1 MTYHLYAY
9 FSHISLIHSLHS
21 CKSAVLKA
29 VRLDLFFPR
38 LRLKGCEL
46 VLYKFVSVAQSCTV
60 CRACCGWHVTYG
72 VSSALLQ
79 HACGLEELS
88 EWDRKGYYNTCT
100 TEFWHNLA
108 CQQALR
114 ALWWPGGKRK
124 ESLPTTRLEFEYLH
138 QKSRCKMLIG
148 GDDVSDD
155 VITLGACFHVFFNV
169 FFSFAFVSALR
180 WLAEIWLLSWRGVTE
195 ELEAEFKFQRRCKLQ
210 AFLPFPAPP
219 LERPKELARRL
230 DLIHQFNPWRPKSDR
245 IN

>member
-1 MTYHLYAY
+1 MKLYLMTYHLYAY

-38 LRLKGCEL
+38 LRLKGCGL

-114 ALWWPGGKRK
+114 GTLVAGREKEGELANYVSRIRISTSKKPMQNADWRRWRKWWRHYPWRV
-124 ESLPTTRLEFEYLH
+124 L
-138 QKSRCKMLIG
+138 SRVFQCFLYIRVRFRFALIG
-148 GDDVSDD
+148 GNLTAQLTGSHRG
-155 VITLGACFHVFFNV
+155 IGGRIQIPETLQVASFPSFSRPAARAPQRAC
-169 FFSFAFVSALR
+169 S
-180 WLAEIWLLSWRGVTE
+180 
-195 ELEAEFKFQRRCKLQ
+195 Q
-210 AFLPFPAPP
+210 A
-219 LERPKELARRL
+219 RPNSS
-230 DLIHQFNPWRPKSDR
+230 I
-245 IN
+245 

>member
-38 LRLKGCEL
+38 LRLKGCGL

-60 CRACCGWHVTYG
+60 CRACCGWHVTCG

-100 TEFWHNLA
+100 IEFWHNLA

-114 ALWWPGGKRK
+114 GTLVAGREKEGELANYVSGIWISASKKPMQNPDWRRWSKWWRHYPWRV
-124 ESLPTTRLEFEYLH
+124 L
-138 QKSRCKMLIG
+138 SRVFQCFLYIRVRFRFALIG
-148 GDDVSDD
+148 ENLTAQLTGSHRG
-155 VITLGACFHVFFNV
+155 IGGRIQIPETLQVASFPSFSRPAARAPQRAC
-169 FFSFAFVSALR
+169 S
-180 WLAEIWLLSWRGVTE
+180 
-195 ELEAEFKFQRRCKLQ
+195 Q
-210 AFLPFPAPP
+210 A
-219 LERPKELARRL
+219 RP
-230 DLIHQFNPWRPKSDR
+230 N
-245 IN
+245 

>member
-1 MTYHLYAY
+1 MKLYLMTYHLYAY

-29 VRLDLFFPR
+29 VHLDLFFPR
-38 LRLKGCEL
+38 LRLKGCGL

-60 CRACCGWHVTYG
+60 CRACCGWHVTY

-114 ALWWPGGKRK
+114 ATLMAGREKEGELANYVSGIWISASKKPMQNADWRRWRK
-124 ESLPTTRLEFEYLH
+124 WRRHYPWRVL
-138 QKSRCKMLIG
+138 SRVFQCFLYIRVRFRFALIG
-148 GDDVSDD
+148 GNLTAQLTGSHRG
-155 VITLGACFHVFFNV
+155 IGGRIQIPETLQVASFPSFSRPAARAPQRAC
-169 FFSFAFVSALR
+169 S
-180 WLAEIWLLSWRGVTE
+180 
-195 ELEAEFKFQRRCKLQ
+195 Q
-210 AFLPFPAPP
+210 A
-219 LERPKELARRL
+219 RPNSS
-230 DLIHQFNPWRPKSDR
+230 I
-245 IN
+245 

>member
-21 CKSAVLKA
+21 WKSAVLKA
-29 VRLDLFFPR
+29 VHLDLFFPR
-38 LRLKGCEL
+38 LRLKGCGL

-114 ALWWPGGKRK
+114 GTLVAGREKEGELANYVSGIRISTSKKPMQNADWRRWRKWWRHYPWRVLSRVFQCFLYIRVRFRFALTGGNLTAQLTGSHRG
-124 ESLPTTRLEFEYLH
+124 
-138 QKSRCKMLIG
+138 IG
-148 GDDVSDD
+148 GR
-155 VITLGACFHVFFNV
+155 IQIPETLQVASFPSFSRPAARAPQRAC
-169 FFSFAFVSALR
+169 S
-180 WLAEIWLLSWRGVTE
+180 
-195 ELEAEFKFQRRCKLQ
+195 Q
-210 AFLPFPAPP
+210 A
-219 LERPKELARRL
+219 RPNSS
-230 DLIHQFNPWRPKSDR
+230 I
-245 IN
+245 

>member
-29 VRLDLFFPR
+29 VHLDLFFPR
-38 LRLKGCEL
+38 LRLKGCGL

-60 CRACCGWHVTYG
+60 CRACCGWHVTCG

-114 ALWWPGGKRK
+114 GTLVAGREKEGELANYVSGIRISTSKKPMQNADWRRWRKWWRHYPWRV
-124 ESLPTTRLEFEYLH
+124 L
-138 QKSRCKMLIG
+138 SRVFPCFLYIRVRFRFALIG
-148 GDDVSDD
+148 GNLTAQLTGSHRG
-155 VITLGACFHVFFNV
+155 IGGRIQIPETLQVASFPSFSRPAARAPQRAC
-169 FFSFAFVSALR
+169 S
-180 WLAEIWLLSWRGVTE
+180 
-195 ELEAEFKFQRRCKLQ
+195 Q
-210 AFLPFPAPP
+210 A
-219 LERPKELARRL
+219 RPNSS
-230 DLIHQFNPWRPKSDR
+230 I
-245 IN
+245 

>member
-1 MTYHLYAY
+1 MKLYLMTYHLYAY

-38 LRLKGCEL
+38 LRLKGCGL

-60 CRACCGWHVTYG
+60 CRACCGWHVTCG

-114 ALWWPGGKRK
+114 GTLMAGREKEGELTNYVSGIWISASKKPMQNADWRRWRKWWRHYPWRV
-124 ESLPTTRLEFEYLH
+124 L
-138 QKSRCKMLIG
+138 SRVFQCFRYIRVRFHFALIG
-148 GDDVSDD
+148 GNLTAQLTGSHRG
-155 VITLGACFHVFFNV
+155 IGGRIQIPETLQVASFPSFSRPAARAPQRAC
-169 FFSFAFVSALR
+169 S
-180 WLAEIWLLSWRGVTE
+180 
-195 ELEAEFKFQRRCKLQ
+195 Q
-210 AFLPFPAPP
+210 A
-219 LERPKELARRL
+219 RPNSS
-230 DLIHQFNPWRPKSDR
+230 I
-245 IN
+245 

>member
-1 MTYHLYAY
+1 MKLYLMTYHLYAY

-38 LRLKGCEL
+38 LRLKGCGL

-114 ALWWPGGKRK
+114 GTLVAGREK
-124 ESLPTTRLEFEYLH
+124 EGELATTSLDLH
-138 QKSRCKMLIG
+138 QKSQCKMLIG
-148 GDDVSDD
+148 GDDISND

-169 FFSFAFVSALR
+169 CLHSRSFPLR
-180 WLAEIWLLSWRGVTE
+180 ADWRKSDVSWRGAIG
-195 ELEAEFKFQRRCKLQ
+195 ELEAEFKFYRPCKLQ
-210 AFLPFPAPP
+210 AFLPFPAPLP
-219 LERPKELARRL
+219 ECPKELTWHGVKL
-230 DLIHQFNPWRPKSDR
+230 WLLKGI
-245 IN
+245 